1 MALQASRTLEPLRTL
16 SLPAF
21 GFRSEM
27 LGGTEMD
34 VVKYH
39 FWINFMSEVPKLTQ
53 NLELVVLADGLAV
66 RLHLADELA
75 CSGEFGFEKASQ
87 PSDNQSH
94 HR

>member
-1 MALQASRTLEPLRTL
+1 MEPLRTL

-21 GFRSEM
+21 GFSSEM

-34 VVKYH
+34 ETVKYH
-39 FWINFMSEVPKLTQ
+39 FWISFMSEVPKLTQ

-75 CSGEFGFEKASQ
+75 CSGEFGIEKPSQ

-94 HR
+94 HK